1 MCPFWLF
8 SCLKLLLYVVNR
20 SDGFS
25 FSIALNRFDHDQKTV
40 IRQKGKKI
48 LFKTAF
54 SLTLLHFTPTLL
66 NSHELDLLFEQSST
80 LRASLTYIER
90 CQMLSTKLCT
100 SFETFLSVSSR
111 SPHLITNLQS
121 YIKLCFIF
129 CLAFLL
135 NNVFCCLLSR
145 LWHTCL
151 RKVHHKYTC
160 LDSTWKTNCS
170 NKESRADVCRPLTV
184 NRSCGCPLPW
194 KLCPHYKILERHNP
208 KGGRKGRA
216 TKAK

>member
-1 MCPFWLF
+1 MNSTC
-8 SCLKLLLYVVNR
+8 CLSKA
-20 SDGFS
+20 
-25 FSIALNRFDHDQKTV
+25 ALWEHHW
-40 IRQKGKKI
+40 
-48 LFKTAF
+48 
-54 SLTLLHFTPTLL
+54 LTLKDVRCYP
-66 NSHELDLLFEQSST
+66 QSFVPV
-80 LRASLTYIER
+80 LRR
-90 CQMLSTKLCT
+90 
-100 SFETFLSVSSR
+100 LSVSSR

-194 KLCPHYKILERHNP
+194 KLCPHYKILGRHNP